1 MAPPKVVVVGAG
13 VIGASVAYHLAR
25 RGARVHC
32 VDRADRPASGTTEI
46 GFATA
51 TAYRRFPKSYFE
63 LNQAGI
69 AEHAALAGE
78 FAPAPWWH
86 RTGTVAWTDDE
97 SFAGYLAQL
106 GEWGCPVDRYAGA
119 EAAGALGSSVV
130 FPATGT
136 VAVLPAEGWIDAV
149 AFTRHLLDEAV
160 SLGATL
166 ELDAEVTS
174 VERGDGRVTGVGFA
188 DGRRIEADVVV
199 NATGSAADELG
210 ALAGA
215 RPFLGPPRRSLI
227 AHLLVDGDPLEY
239 ILRAPEVS
247 IRPDGPGRVVLRSD
261 RVDRGLPPRSGAPD
275 PEFVKDLLDRAAKVV
290 PLLGTATVRTADV
303 VDARCARDELPSVG
317 PLSAVPGY
325 YEAVAS
331 AGVTLGPLFGRALA
345 GRIVDGVPD
354 ELVDVFTPDRFGTG
368 GTS

>member
-1 MAPPKVVVVGAG
+1 MPPKVVVVGAG

-51 TAYRRFPKSYFE
+51 TAYRRFPRSYFE

-106 GEWGCPVDRYAGA
+106 DEWGCPVDRHVPDG
-119 EAAGALGSSVV
+119 GSVV
-130 FPATGT
+130 LPSLGP
-136 VAVLPAEGWIDAV
+136 VAFLPAEGWIDAV

-166 ELDAEVTS
+166 ELGAEVTS
-174 VERGDGRVTGVGFA
+174 VSRDGVGLA
-188 DGRRIEADVVV
+188 DGRRLEAEVVV
-199 NATGSAADELG
+199 NAAGSAADEIG

-227 AHLLVDGDPLEY
+227 AHLLVDGDPLPY

-354 ELVDVFTPDRFGTG
+354 ELVDVFSPDRFGAG
-368 GTS
+368 GRE

>member
-1 MAPPKVVVVGAG
+1 MATPKVVVIGAG
-13 VIGASVAYHLAR
+13 VIGAAVTYHLAK

-32 VDRADRPASGTTEI
+32 VDRADRPAAGTTEV

-51 TAYRRFPKSYFE
+51 TAYRRFPKAYFE

-69 AEHAALAGE
+69 DEHTALAGDS
-78 FAPAPWWH
+78 APWWH

-97 SFAGYLAQL
+97 SFTGYLAQL
-106 GEWGCPVDRYAGA
+106 EEWGCPVERQVPD
-119 EAAGALGSSVV
+119 GSSVV
-130 FPATGT
+130 LPSAGP
-136 VAVLPAEGWIDAV
+136 VAFLPAEGWIDAV
-149 AFTRHLLDEAV
+149 AFTRHLLDQAV

-166 ELDAEVTS
+166 DLTAEVTS
-174 VERGDGRVTGVGFA
+174 VSGGVGLA

-199 NATGSAADELG
+199 NATGSAADEIG

-215 RPFLGPPRRSLI
+215 RPFLGAPRRSLI

-261 RVDRGLPPRSGAPD
+261 RVDRGLPPRSGTPD

-290 PLLGTATVRTADV
+290 PLLGTATVRAAEV

-331 AGVTLGPLFGRALA
+331 AGVTLAPLFGKALA
-345 GRIVDGVPD
+345 ARIVDGAPD
-354 ELVDVFTPDRFGTG
+354 PLVDVFTPDRFAVTA
-368 GTS
+368 S

>member
-1 MAPPKVVVVGAG
+1 MAPKVVVIGAG
-13 VIGASVAYHLAR
+13 VIGAAVTYHLAR

-32 VDRADRPASGTTEI
+32 VDRADRPAAGTTEV

-51 TAYRRFPKSYFE
+51 TAYRRFPKAYFE

-69 AEHAALAGE
+69 AEHAALAGDS
-78 FAPAPWWH
+78 APWWH

-97 SFAGYLAQL
+97 SFTGYVAQL
-106 GEWGCPVDRYAGA
+106 EEWGCPVERYTADGT
-119 EAAGALGSSVV
+119 SVV
-130 FPATGT
+130 FPASGP
-136 VAVLPAEGWIDAV
+136 VAYLPSEGWIDAV
-149 AFTRHLLDEAV
+149 AFTRHLLDQAV

-174 VERGDGRVTGVGFA
+174 VSGGAGLA

-199 NATGSAADELG
+199 NATGSAADEIG

-227 AHLLVDGDPLEY
+227 AHLLVDGDPLPY

-261 RVDRGLPPRSGAPD
+261 RVDRGLPPRSGTPD

-290 PLLGTATVRTADV
+290 PLLGTATVRRAEV

-331 AGVTLGPLFGRALA
+331 AGVTLAPLFGKALA
-345 GRIVDGVPD
+345 ARIVDGEPD
-354 ELVDVFTPDRFGTG
+354 ALVDVFTPDRFGAAA
-368 GTS
+368 S

>member
-1 MAPPKVVVVGAG
+1 MPPKVVVVGAG

-25 RGARVHC
+25 RGAHVHC

-51 TAYRRFPKSYFE
+51 TAYRRFPRSYFE

-69 AEHAALAGE
+69 AEHAALAEE

-106 GEWGCPVDRYAGA
+106 AEWGCPVERPATDGT
-119 EAAGALGSSVV
+119 SVV
-130 FPATGT
+130 FPSSGP
-136 VAVLPAEGWIDAV
+136 VALLPSEGWIDAV
-149 AFTRHLLDEAV
+149 AFTRHLVDQAV
-160 SLGATL
+160 SHGATL
-166 ELDAEVTS
+166 ELGAEVTS
-174 VERGDGRVTGVGFA
+174 VSDGGVGLA
-188 DGRRIEADVVV
+188 DGRRLEADVVV
-199 NATGSAADELG
+199 NATGSAADEIG

-227 AHLLVDGDPLEY
+227 AHLLVDGDPLPY

-247 IRPDGPGRVVLRSD
+247 IRPDGPRRVVLRSD
-261 RVDRGLPPRSGAPD
+261 RVDRGLPPRSGTPD

-290 PLLGTATVRTADV
+290 PLLGTATVRTAEV

-345 GRIVDGVPD
+345 GRIVDGVGD
-354 ELVDVFTPDRFGTG
+354 ELVDAFSPDRITG
-368 GTS
+368 

>member
-1 MAPPKVVVVGAG
+1 MPPKVVVIGAG

-32 VDRADRPASGTTEI
+32 VDRAVRPASGTTEI

-106 GEWGCPVDRYAGA
+106 AEWGCPVDRYAGPD
-119 EAAGALGSSVV
+119 AAGALGSSVA

-149 AFTRHLLDEAV
+149 AFTRHLLDQAV

-166 ELDAEVTS
+166 ELNAEVTS
-174 VERGDGRVTGVGFA
+174 VSPDGVRLA
-188 DGRRIEADVVV
+188 DGRSIEADVVV
-199 NATGSAADELG
+199 NAAGSAADEIG

-261 RVDRGLPPRSGAPD
+261 RVDRGLPPLSGAPD

-290 PLLGTATVRTADV
+290 PLLGTATVRTAEV

-331 AGVTLGPLFGRALA
+331 AGITLGPLFGRALA
-345 GRIVDGVPD
+345 GRIVDGVGD
-354 ELVDVFTPDRFGTG
+354 ELVDVFSPDRFGAG
-368 GTS
+368 GRE

>member
-1 MAPPKVVVVGAG
+1 MAPPKVVVIGAG

-32 VDRADRPASGTTEI
+32 VDRADRPASGTTEV

-97 SFAGYLAQL
+97 SFTGYLAQL
-106 GEWGCPVDRYAGA
+106 EEWGCPVDRHAP
-119 EAAGALGSSVV
+119 EAPSVV
-130 FPATGT
+130 FPASGP
-136 VAVLPAEGWIDAV
+136 VAFLPAEGWIDAV
-149 AFTRHLLDEAV
+149 AFTRHLLDQAI
-160 SLGATL
+160 SYGATL
-166 ELDAEVTS
+166 ELNAEVTS
-174 VERGDGRVTGVGFA
+174 VSGGVGLA
-188 DGRRIEADVVV
+188 DGRRIEADAVV
-199 NATGSAADELG
+199 NATGSAADEIG

-215 RPFLGPPRRSLI
+215 RPFLGEPRRSLI
-227 AHLLVDGDPLEY
+227 AHLLVDGDPLPC

-261 RVDRGLPPRSGAPD
+261 RVDRGLPARSGEPD

-290 PLLGTATVRTADV
+290 PLLGTATVRTASV

-345 GRIVDGVPD
+345 GRIVDGVGD
-354 ELVDVFTPDRFGTG
+354 ELVDVFTPDRFGG
-368 GTS
+368 AATS